1 MKLKYRKIILFCFL
15 FTLIIL
21 NSCIF
26 EEFKFENVRLKDE
39 WEIEVISP
47 LFFGTWNLNDLLLE
61 KYDLPQNNNDIKYN
75 VLFPGDSVKQITEKS
90 LLQNTSVID
99 SFNFYIDG
107 EDYLKNAA
115 LIFEVE
121 NEIPLDFVLQ
131 IRFYNKSKISDAG
144 ATFSPKLFSSAEIQ
158 NGILQ
163 TILTKDTLVFN
174 NNQLE
179 VFKESDRVEFTTR
192 FLLPDAENKSEQL
205 FAQSEIK
212 FSISVKGLIN
222 REYD

>member
-1 MKLKYRKIILFCFL
+1 MKLKYRKIIGFCFFIL
-15 FTLIIL
+15 LISL
-21 NSCIF
+21 HSCIY

-61 KYDLPQNNNDIKYN
+61 KYDLPQNNNDKKYE
-75 VLFPGDSVKQITEKS
+75 VLFPGDSVKLIAENS

-121 NEIPLDFVLQ
+121 NGTSLDFILQ
-131 IRFYNKSKISDAG
+131 IRFYNKSKTNDAG
-144 ATFSPKLFSSAEIQ
+144 ALFSPKIFSSAEIQ
-158 NGILQ
+158 NGIIQ
-163 TILTKDTLVFN
+163 SINTKDTLIFTN
-174 NNQLE
+174 EQLE
-179 VFKESDRVEFTTR
+179 VFKESDRVEFNTK
-192 FLLPDAENKSEQL
+192 FLLPKSGEIIEHL